1 VSIQSI
7 KRLAKDLALH
17 GIASAREML
26 GAQSRYG
33 IRGAY
38 RHRTEYCYFD
48 DTPYAD
54 EYQKEVYLRAAE
66 LARASDARTV
76 YDVGC
81 GSGYKLVHY
90 LGQYDT
96 TGFDVPQTLEFLR
109 LTYPD
114 RKWDHVP
121 FSDRSRAPADL
132 VICSDVIE
140 HVLDPDELMEFLVSV
155 SRGWLVLSTPDRDR
169 EYPPLS
175 RYRLG
180 PPHTDHHIREWS
192 FREFRRYV
200 ERFVDVHEHVHSN
213 PVHATQMIV
222 AKVRPRK
229 EPV

>member
-1 VSIQSI
+1 MNLQSI
-7 KRLAKDLALH
+7 KQFTRNVALH
-17 GIASAREML
+17 GLAVAREAL
-26 GAQSRYG
+26 GADSKYG

-38 RHRTEYCYFD
+38 RHRTRYCYFD

-54 EYQKEVYLRAAE
+54 EYQKEVYLRAA
-66 LARASDARTV
+66 AIAGAIHARTV

-90 LGQYDT
+90 LGEYDT
-96 TGFDVPQTLEFLR
+96 TGFDVPETLEFLR
-109 LTYPD
+109 RTYPE
-114 RKWDHVP
+114 RKWEHAP
-121 FSDRSRAPADL
+121 FADRSHAPADL

-140 HVLDPDELMEFLVSV
+140 HVLDPDELMNFLVALS
-155 SRGWLVLSTPDRDR
+155 SKWIVLSTPDRDR
-169 EYPPLS
+169 EYPVLS

-213 PVHATQMIV
+213 PAHSTQMIV
-222 AKVRPRK
+222 GRVRG
-229 EPV
+229 